1 MYTVILNI
9 LSMIM
14 ANKREVFQHYYANLC
29 ELLPIAVEE
38 LLPHLVQEE
47 EEVRVTQST
56 SLKLEL
62 F

>member
-1 MYTVILNI
+1 MT
-9 LSMIM
+9 M
-14 ANKREVFQHYYANLC
+14 ANKREVFQRYYANLC

-38 LLPHLVQEE
+38 LLPHLVTKNVITFQQE

-56 SLKLEL
+56 PLKLVL